1 KMSLLIVL
9 IVAIALSLAFHFIGV
24 YAGAKKTVWLMLVL
38 LWAGS
43 INIAMSEIKPNG
55 YKDIKTMKNQ
65 FADTDAI
72 IKEAGEHVD
81 GYYFWN
87 ENIASDITF
96 IGGKDDFYF
105 MGEINSQDKPAKNC
119 NFSCADWYGNSRP
132 IFIGN
137 RIFALTG
144 DELIEAGLL
153 NGGIVEI
160 DRINLMD

>member
-1 KMSLLIVL
+1 MSLLIVL

-72 IKEAGEHVD
+72 IKEAGEHVSV
-81 GYYFWN
+81 YEMLSIKQSYQ
-87 ENIASDITF
+87 
-96 IGGKDDFYF
+96 
-105 MGEINSQDKPAKNC
+105 INNPEK
-119 NFSCADWYGNSRP
+119 
-132 IFIGN
+132 
-137 RIFALTG
+137 
-144 DELIEAGLL
+144 
-153 NGGIVEI
+153 
-160 DRINLMD
+160 